1 MAKEFSRLDESLR
14 EFINSQAMFFV
25 ATAPSEGGRINLS
38 PKGYQDTFAVLD
50 EHTVAYL
57 DLFGSGTETIAHLR
71 DNGRITLM
79 FCSFTR
85 NSRILRL
92 FGTGRA
98 VRPDDAEFP
107 SLLAH
112 FGGEHAGVRVAIVID
127 VERIA
132 DACGY
137 AVPYYELVDERSVLD
152 TYHAKA
158 SDDSYVRAVERNQHS
173 IDGLPAL
180 DADHPLPSNIERAA
194 ARSNA
199 PRWRA

>member
-1 MAKEFSRLDESLR
+1 MAKEFSQIDEGLR
-14 EFINSQAMFFV
+14 EFIQQQSMFFV
-25 ATAPSEGGRINLS
+25 ATAPSQGGRINLS

-50 EHTVAYL
+50 DHTVAYL
-57 DLFGSGTETIAHLR
+57 DLFGSGAETIAHLR

-92 FGTGRA
+92 FGTGRV
-98 VRPDDAEFP
+98 VRPDDAEF
-107 SLLAH
+107 SSIRSH
-112 FGGEHAGVRVAIVID
+112 FTGDHAGLRAAIVID

-137 AVPYYELVDERSVLD
+137 AVPYYELVDERPVLD
-152 TYHAKA
+152 AYHAGATEEKYT
-158 SDDSYVRAVERNQHS
+158 SLVERNQRS

-180 DADHPLPSNIERAA
+180 DPDHPLP
-194 ARSNA
+194 RS
-199 PRWRA
+199 

>member
-1 MAKEFSRLDESLR
+1 MAREFSHFDEALR
-14 EFINSQAMFFV
+14 DFIGEQAVFFV

-38 PKGYQDTFAVLD
+38 PKGYRDTFAVLD
-50 EHTVAYL
+50 EQTVGYL
-57 DLFGSGTETIAHLR
+57 DLFGSGAETIAHLR

-92 FGTGRA
+92 FGTGR
-98 VRPDDAEFP
+98 VIRPDDTEFAD
-107 SLLAH
+107 LAPH
-112 FGGEHAGVRVAIVID
+112 FGDQHAAVRTIIVVD

-137 AVPYYELVDERSVLD
+137 AVPYYDLVDERPVLD
-152 TYHAKA
+152 AANAKA
-158 SDDSYVRAVERNQHS
+158 NDDKRAGMVERNQRS

-180 DADHPLPSNIERAA
+180 DADHPA
-194 ARSNA
+194 ARS
-199 PRWRA
+199 RA